1 MSSLLTYVLFPIG
14 LLLLLKGADMLVD
27 GASSIAKRLR
37 VPGIV
42 IGLTIVAF
50 GTSMPELMVSILAAA
65 RGSTEIA
72 IGNVIGSNIANILLI
87 LGVSA
92 VIHPVAAKRNTVLKE
107 IPFSLLA
114 ALVVGVL
121 ANDVLLDQAASS
133 VIGRADG
140 LILIAFF
147 IIFLYYIFGII
158 ETEAPEADPDIPVF
172 GHGRSVALVALG
184 LAGLVVGGR
193 WLVDGAVL
201 IAQSFGVSESLIG
214 LTVVAVGTSLPEFAT
229 SAVAA
234 YKRRSD
240 IAIGN
245 VVGSNIFNIFWVLG
259 ISATIRP
266 LPFSPAGNV
275 DVMMAAGAS
284 LILFFAMYVGKRHVL
299 ERWQGAALTLSYA
312 AYVVFLAIR
321 G

>member
-140 LILIAFF
+140 LILLAFF

-172 GHGRSVALVALG
+172 SHGRSVALVALG

>member
-172 GHGRSVALVALG
+172 SHGRSVALVALG